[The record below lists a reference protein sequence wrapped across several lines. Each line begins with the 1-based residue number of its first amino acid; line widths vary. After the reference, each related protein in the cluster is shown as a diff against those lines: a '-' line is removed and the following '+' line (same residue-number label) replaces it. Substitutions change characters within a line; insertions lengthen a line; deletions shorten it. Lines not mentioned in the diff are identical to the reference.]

1 MLFDIVDVPV
11 VELLPY
17 EPLFIMLALFAPLEL
32 YVFMLL
38 LEDPVQAKNN
48 ALKASSDPKAMIF
61 FID

>member
-1 MLFDIVDVPV
+1 VFDVVLLDI

-17 EPLFIMLALFAPLEL
+17 EPLFIMLALLAPLEL